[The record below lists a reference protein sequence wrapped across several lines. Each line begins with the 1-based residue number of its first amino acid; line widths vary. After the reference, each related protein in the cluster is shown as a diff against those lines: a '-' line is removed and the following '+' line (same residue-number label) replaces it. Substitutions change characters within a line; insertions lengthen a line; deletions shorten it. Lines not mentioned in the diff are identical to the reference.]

1 GLGLALQLLTRPY
14 EFIFLLAGAALFLV
28 QSFRRPAKLAPAL
41 LVLLPAIGFTL
52 LQNKQVTGS
61 WTTLP
66 YMLSQYQYGVP
77 AALTFQSDQ
86 IPHNDLT
93 PQQQLD

>member
-28 QSFRRPAKLAPAL
+28 QSFRRPAKLAPAM
-41 LVLLPAIGFTL
+41 LVLLPAIGLTL

-61 WTTLP
+61 CTTLP

-77 AALTFQSDQ
+77 ASFTVQRNPVPHRQLTRAQ
-86 IPHNDLT
+86 P
-93 PQQQLD
+93 LD